1 MPFFHTYDGT
11 ELTYHLQGE
20 GEPLIC
26 VPGGPM
32 QAAVHLGDLGG
43 LSAHRQLVLLDL
55 RGTGDSAVPDAPAT
69 YRCDRLVDD
78 VEALRVHLGL
88 ERIDLLG
95 HSASGNLVEL
105 YAARYPQRL
114 RSLTLVTPGARA
126 VGVEMTDQD
135 RTDAFALRS
144 GEPWYEAG
152 VSALKEIQAGRAGSE
167 QWAAVEPFAYGR
179 WDAAAQTHAAG
190 RAAQRN
196 AGAMAVHY
204 EDGAFDT
211 VATVAA
217 LHDLPVPVLV
227 LAGEYDAAPTPDRA
241 AELAA
246 LFPHAEFAVQRGAAH
261 FPWLDDP
268 GAFVRTVRA
277 FLDPEVHSVQAAWHT
292 ARVPRLGRSV
302 RPARRPRPRAGRRQP
317 GLDGDR

>member
-32 QAAVHLGDLGG
+32 RAAVYLGDLGG

-55 RGTGDSAVPDAPAT
+55 RGTGDSAVPDDPAT

-152 VSALKEIQAGRAGSE
+152 VSALKEIQAGRGGSE

-179 WDAAAQTHAAG
+179 WDAAARTHAAG
-190 RAAQRN
+190 KATQRN
-196 AGAMAVHY
+196 ARAMAVHY
-204 EDGAFDT
+204 QDGAFDT
-211 VATVAA
+211 AATVAA
-217 LHDLPVPVLV
+217 LHNLPVPVLV
-227 LAGEYDAAPTPDRA
+227 LAGEYDAGPTPTAPPNWPRSFRGPSSPCSAVPHTSRGSTTPARSSVPSVRSSTPRCTACRPA
-241 AELAA
+241 AYGSRIASGA
-246 LFPHAEFAVQRGAAH
+246 IRPPHPSSSPMGGAA
-261 FPWLDDP
+261 
-268 GAFVRTVRA
+268 
-277 FLDPEVHSVQAAWHT
+277 T
-292 ARVPRLGRSV
+292 AGT
-302 RPARRPRPRAGRRQP
+302 GRR
-317 GLDGDR
+317 